1 MNAFNTNQEFT
12 PLTDIAR
19 FHEKFGLEQNNTKV
33 IVSTEPEPEDALLFE
48 SWIKHNH
55 GKMTIEEWELRHV
68 RLADEADEYAEAVE
82 AEDDEETLDALVDI
96 IYIALGT
103 AYRRGWD
110 FAEAWK
116 RVHTANMEKQRGNST
131 NSKYGSGFDIIKPQ
145 GWSGPDHSDLV

>member
-33 IVSTEPEPEDALLFE
+33 IVSTEPEPEEALLFE

>member
-19 FHEKFGLEQNNTKV
+19 FHEKFGLEQNNSKV
-33 IVSTEPEPEDALLFE
+33 AVASEQQPDGDMLDNWL
-48 SWIKHNH
+48 SKNRD
-55 GKMTIEEWELRHV
+55 KMTIEEWELRHL
-68 RLADEADEYAEAVE
+68 RLADEAEEYAEAVE
-82 AEDDEETLDALVDI
+82 DEDDEETLDALVDI
-96 IYIALGT
+96 MYIALGT

-116 RVHTANMEKQRGNST
+116 RVHTANMEKQRGNPT

-145 GWSGPDHSDLV
+145 GWNGPDHSDLV